1 MHRTYQSMDKKVI
14 DINCD
19 MGEST
24 HLWNYSLE
32 QDLQLLNYVSSI
44 NLACGAHAGDPIV
57 ASTIIESAYHKNLA
71 IGAHPSLFDRE
82 NFGRSNSAPA
92 PNQLFQELIFQ
103 IAGLKAL
110 VNWSG
115 AILHHVKPHGALYNM
130 AANDKILAGV
140 VIDAVKEAAP
150 EAQLYCLS
158 GSGMATWAKD
168 AGILVRSECFSDRT
182 YQIDGTL
189 TSRKSPNALI
199 ENKEEMLKQVIR
211 MASNGTIICTD
222 GSQIELSVDTI
233 CIHGDGKFALE
244 YAKAIKQELT
254 QHGIAIQ
261 WN

>member
-1 MHRTYQSMDKKVI
+1 MDKKII

-71 IGAHPSLFDRE
+71 IGAHPSFYDRE
-82 NFGRSNSAPA
+82 NFGRSNAAPA

-110 VNWSG
+110 VNWTG
-115 AILHHVKPHGALYNM
+115 ASLHHVKPHGALYNM

-140 VIDAVKEAAP
+140 IIDVVKEAAP

-158 GSGMATWAKD
+158 GSGMAKWAKE
-168 AGILVRSECFSDRT
+168 AGIQVQSECFSDRT
-182 YQIDGTL
+182 YQPNGSL
-189 TSRKSPNALI
+189 TPRSSSNALI
-199 ENKEEMLKQVIR
+199 ENKDEMLKQVIR
-211 MASNGTIICTD
+211 MASNGTVICTD

-244 YAKAIKQELT
+244 YAKSIKQELT